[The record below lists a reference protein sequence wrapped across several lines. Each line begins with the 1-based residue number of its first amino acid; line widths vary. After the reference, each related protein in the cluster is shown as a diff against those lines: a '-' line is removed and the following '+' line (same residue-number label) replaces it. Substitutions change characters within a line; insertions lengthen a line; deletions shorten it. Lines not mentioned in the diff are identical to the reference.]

1 MNEIITN
8 FIDFMNTNYKFIIAM
23 ILSIFGL
30 LVFISVKDINLNVPK
45 KQPKLAQSVTVE
57 TFDTL
62 NVDNITQSEGEREE
76 EREREGK
83 ELDVNDNALIN
94 DIIPVDGI
102 SNFCSKY
109 SESPKE
115 LEDACNGLAEATC
128 KNISCCAL
136 IGNSAENGK
145 SKCSAAN
152 KSGPI
157 YKSDANG
164 KLISM
169 DHYYYEG
176 TKYNLKQ

>member
-1 MNEIITN
+1 MNEIITS

-57 TFDTL
+57 TFDSL
-62 NVDNITQSEGEREE
+62 NVDNITQSEGQG
-76 EREREGK
+76 EGEGEK
-83 ELDVNDNALIN
+83 ADVNDNALIN

-136 IGNSAENGK
+136 IGNSAENDK

-157 YKSDANG
+157 YKSDATG

>member
-1 MNEIITN
+1 MNEIITS

-45 KQPKLAQSVTVE
+45 KQSKLAQSVTVE
-57 TFDTL
+57 TFDSL
-62 NVDNITQSEGEREE
+62 NVDNITQSEAKGQSEA
-76 EREREGK
+76 
-83 ELDVNDNALIN
+83 DVNDKALMN
-94 DIIPVDGI
+94 NIIPVDGI

-109 SESPKE
+109 SESPKD
-115 LEDACNGLAEATC
+115 LEGACNGLAEATC

-136 IGNSAENGK
+136 IGNSTENDK
-145 SKCSAAN
+145 SKCTAAN
-152 KSGPI
+152 KNGPI

-176 TKYNLKQ
+176 TKYSVKQ

>member
-1 MNEIITN
+1 MNEIITS

-45 KQPKLAQSVTVE
+45 KQSKLAQSVTVE
-57 TFDTL
+57 TFDSL
-62 NVDNITQSEGEREE
+62 NVDNITQSETKGQTEA
-76 EREREGK
+76 
-83 ELDVNDNALIN
+83 DINDNTLVN
-94 DIIPVDGI
+94 NIIPVDGI

-109 SESPKE
+109 SESPKD

-136 IGNSAENGK
+136 IGNSTENDK
-145 SKCSAAN
+145 SKCTAAN

-157 YKSDANG
+157 YKSDVNG

-176 TKYNLKQ
+176 TKYTVKQ